1 MWAVTGVAAG
11 ELVVELDV
19 TPCVGRRRN
28 AQYRPSNVVTMST
41 TSHPSADFFV
51 SSVASDSG
59 LELKGLNATYSYM
72 DFRLVLGT
80 TNK

>member
-1 MWAVTGVAAG
+1 
-11 ELVVELDV
+11 
-19 TPCVGRRRN
+19 
-28 AQYRPSNVVTMST
+28 
-41 TSHPSADFFV
+41 V
-51 SSVASDSG
+51 SSAASDSG